1 VVDEIL
7 KGVHLLHRLARR
19 PGQNSLDRFREAFLN
34 RYEGRE
40 IPLVEAIDGE
50 RGVGLDKPANK
61 ELEDSALLDEVTF
74 PPALEE
80 TVAWGNR
87 ETFLLRKLSE
97 TLASGV
103 GQITLSARDVEE
115 LAEPRP
121 LPLPDAFAATAMVAA
136 AGAPALAR
144 GKFRIFLDGVH
155 GPSGARLLGRFC
167 HGDPELCRHVQEHLR
182 AEEALQPDA
191 VFAEIVHQPEGRLG
205 NILARPVL
213 RAYEIPYL
221 GQSGVPAE
229 QQLPVTDLL
238 VSVQNEEI
246 VLRSA
251 RLNRRVFPRLTCAHN
266 FYAGRG
272 IYRFLGLVQ
281 EQGVAATLGW
291 DWGPLRVAPFL
302 PRVICGKLVLR
313 RATWR
318 LGKEELKGIGAAQ
331 GAARFR
337 IVQEWRAR
345 RRLPRWVCVADGD
358 NELPVDLDNV
368 LSVDTLA
375 ELVKDREQS
384 LLVELAPG
392 PEELC
397 VQGPEGRFVHQVV
410 VPFVRSVP
418 KKTVSN
424 PLDSRHQR
432 AYATCSPRTR
442 PRSFPPGSEWL
453 YAKLYTGAATAEEVL
468 TTVVRP
474 TTQEALRSGA
484 ADCWFFVRYGDPD
497 WHIRL
502 RWHGQP
508 GRLQNDV
515 WPALRAA
522 AEPLLE
528 DGRVWR
534 LQLDTYE
541 REVERYGGAEGI
553 RLAEQLFQADSEAVL
568 EIVALY
574 PEDARGDVRWRLA
587 MCGMDS
593 LFADLGMDLGQRLE
607 VVGQARSSFAAEF
620 RVEDNLRR
628 QLGELY
634 RKERKNLER
643 LLGGEGANGVGIL
656 SRGLAV
662 LRQRSERWA
671 AAIVGLREVE
681 AAGRLSVPV
690 TRLAASLLHMHANRL
705 LRSAARAQE
714 MVLYDL
720 LARHYESLAARKA
733 VRFRQC

>member
-1 VVDEIL
+1 
-7 KGVHLLHRLARR
+7 
-19 PGQNSLDRFREAFLN
+19 
-34 RYEGRE
+34 
-40 IPLVEAIDGE
+40 
-50 RGVGLDKPANK
+50 
-61 ELEDSALLDEVTF
+61 
-74 PPALEE
+74 
-80 TVAWGNR
+80 
-87 ETFLLRKLSE
+87 
-97 TLASGV
+97 
-103 GQITLSARDVEE
+103 
-115 LAEPRP
+115 
-121 LPLPDAFAATAMVAA
+121 M
-136 AGAPALAR
+136 
-144 GKFRIFLDGVH
+144 
-155 GPSGARLLGRFC
+155 
-167 HGDPELCRHVQEHLR
+167 
-182 AEEALQPDA
+182 
-191 VFAEIVHQPEGRLG
+191 
-205 NILARPVL
+205 
-213 RAYEIPYL
+213 
-221 GQSGVPAE
+221 
-229 QQLPVTDLL
+229 
-238 VSVQNEEI
+238 
-246 VLRSA
+246 
-251 RLNRRVFPRLTCAHN
+251 
-266 FYAGRG
+266 
-272 IYRFLGLVQ
+272 
-281 EQGVAATLGW
+281 QG
-291 DWGPLRVAPFL
+291 APFL
-302 PRVICGKLVLR
+302 PRVVCGKLVLC

-337 IVQEWRAR
+337 TVQEWRAR

-368 LSVDTLA
+368 LSVDTFA
-375 ELVKDREQS
+375 ELVKDREQA

-392 PEELC
+392 AEELC

-410 VPFVRSVP
+410 VPFVRSAP
-418 KKTVSN
+418 KKTVSI
-424 PLDSRHQR
+424 PPDSRHQR
-432 AYATCSPRTR
+432 AYATRSPGTL

-474 TTQEALRSGA
+474 TTEVALRSGA

-508 GRLQNDV
+508 GRLQNEI

-620 RVEDNLRR
+620 RVEVNLRR
-628 QLGELY
+628 QLGEFY
-634 RKERKNLER
+634 RKERKNFER
-643 LLGGEGANGVGIL
+643 LLAGEGVNGVGIL

-671 AAIVGLREVE
+671 AAIVGLREAE

-720 LARHYESLAARKA
+720 LARYYESLTARMRSR
-733 VRFRQC
+733 V